1 MDYSMNQAQVK
12 ANELQNAQSLHADA
26 LAIQQQAQEAIR
38 FNAQVSQ
45 ALLDR
50 ATTAAANLHTIIDE
64 AAIKFKQ
71 TPGLH
76 QGGLST
82 WTVCLMLLILIGA
95 QNFKAALGLTFFI
108 FGTFGDLLRVGTRQ
122 SLMLGA

>member
-1 MDYSMNQAQVK
+1 MNEAQEK
-12 ANELQNAQSLHADA
+12 ANELHKAQHLQAGA
-26 LAIQQQAQEAIR
+26 LAVQQQAQEAIR

-50 ATTAAANLHTIIDE
+50 ATTTAANLHTIIDE

-76 QGGLST
+76 QGGLSI
-82 WTVCLMLLILIGA
+82 WTVCFMLLILIGA
-95 QNFKAALGLTFFI
+95 QSFKAALGLTFFI
-108 FGTFGDLLRVGTRQ
+108 FGQ
-122 SLMLGA
+122 SEVFFIVVRDSG